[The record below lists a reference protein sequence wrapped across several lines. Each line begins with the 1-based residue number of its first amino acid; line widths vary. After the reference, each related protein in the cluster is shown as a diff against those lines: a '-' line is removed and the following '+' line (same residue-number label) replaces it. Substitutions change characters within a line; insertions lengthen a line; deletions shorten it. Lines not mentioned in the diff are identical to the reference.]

1 MKKIKISILTVMLC
15 LNYIIRCNRSDSFEQ
30 GDYSSLK
37 KYMTRFIN
45 EKMKKNQIIGLSLAL
60 VDDQKIVWTEGFGFA
75 DKENKIQATDK
86 TVYKTGSISK
96 LFTAVAALKL
106 ASQNMIDLNKP
117 IKTYIPNFHIKSR
130 FKNSDPITI
139 HHLMTHHSGIPLVQY
154 SSLQESNQKKLSD
167 IIEELN
173 SIYSVFPPN
182 YKYLYSNLGVDLLG
196 LVVEKV
202 SGMNFNEFMKQHV
215 FQDLDMNYS
224 SFEEI
229 KENHKLLS
237 KEYQQGKPV
246 PPFHWPRVWP
256 SGSLY
261 SSAEDIAN
269 FIKMILAHG
278 RIKEHQFLEAILV
291 DSMLSPQNKEIPLDF
306 NFEIGLNWFINHT
319 QHSSLHYSGKVCS
332 HEGGAGATTS
342 SIVIL
347 PDHQLGVIVLNN
359 SNESTKLTTE
369 IADEIL
375 IVALEIKKGLR
386 PIKLKQ
392 MSKPIFQSP
401 GKKTEQIVGLY
412 SHGIIG
418 YVEIEKNHFNLLF
431 KGQGRTFKMLPNADG
446 FYSIENKK
454 MGIMKDFGISV
465 KNINN
470 EMIFIEKRNNSI
482 AALGK
487 MVAKRPI
494 REIWK
499 KRSGKYVNT
508 KKSNSPQIQITMKDD
523 LLFFNEYILLPLNDS
538 LAVVQGFNRVIC
550 GETIVFKKMNGQDV
564 LIHNGKVLKKWNL
577 LNNVLELNN

>member
-1 MKKIKISILTVMLC
+1 MFC
-15 LNYIIRCNRSDSFEQ
+15 LGCIVRCNKTDSFEQ

-106 ASQNMIDLNKP
+106 VSQGSINLDKP
-117 IKTYIPNFHIKSR
+117 VKTYIPNFNINSR
-130 FKNSDPITI
+130 FKNSEPITI
-139 HHLMTHHSGIPLVQY
+139 RHLMTHHSGIPLVQY
-154 SSLQESNQKKLSD
+154 SSLQESNQEKLSD
-167 IIEELN
+167 IIYELN
-173 SIYSVFPPN
+173 SIYTVFPPN
-182 YKYLYSNLGVDLLG
+182 YKYLYSNLGVDLIG

-202 SGMNFNEFMKQHV
+202 SGMNFNEFMKRHV

-237 KEYQQGKPV
+237 KEYQQEKPV
-246 PPFHWPRVWP
+246 PSFHWPRVWP

-261 SSAEDIAN
+261 SSATDMAN
-269 FIKMILAHG
+269 FIKMFLAYG
-278 RIKEHQFLEAILV
+278 RIKNRQFLEANLI

-306 NFEIGLNWFINHT
+306 NFEIGLNWFIDHT

-332 HEGGAGATTS
+332 HDGGAGVTTS

-359 SNESTKLTTE
+359 SNQATNLTNE
-369 IADEIL
+369 IADEML
-375 IVALEIKKGLR
+375 RVALEIKKGL
-386 PIKLKQ
+386 KQ
-392 MSKPIFQSP
+392 TIVKQ
-401 GKKTEQIVGLY
+401 KKQTILQLPDKETEHIVGLY
-412 SHGIIG
+412 SHGIVG
-418 YVEIEKNHFNLLF
+418 YVEIEKNDYNLFF
-431 KGQGRTFKMLPNADG
+431 KGQGKTFKMLPNADD
-446 FYSIENKK
+446 FFSIESEI
-454 MGIMKDFGISV
+454 MGIMKDFGISA

-470 EMIFIEKRNNSI
+470 EMIFIEKRNNTI
-482 AALGK
+482 MALGK
-487 MVAKRPI
+487 MVVRQPI

-499 KRSGKYVNT
+499 MRLGEYVNT
-508 KKSNSPQIQITMKDD
+508 KIINSPQIHITMKDD
-523 LLFFNEYILLPLNDS
+523 LLLFNQYILLPLNDS

-550 GETIVFKKMNGQDV
+550 GETIVFKKVDCQDV
-564 LIHNGKVLKKWNL
+564 LVHNGKILKRQNL
-577 LNNVLELNN
+577 LNNVLEFSN